1 MDQRKKQG
9 ERKEEKKGRE
19 GKGRE
24 GKRKER
30 GKEARTNKNVMC
42 IPNPNKHLMDGL
54 IAEN

>member
-1 MDQRKKQG
+1 MGIKERSKEKERKK
-9 ERKEEKKGRE
+9 RRE

-54 IAEN
+54 IAQN

>member
-1 MDQRKKQG
+1 MGIK
-9 ERKEEKKGRE
+9 ERSKEKERKKGRE

-54 IAEN
+54 IAQN